1 MLSKYTRSKGVIA
14 ALRDGR
20 IQVLFVSPERLVTQH
35 FEELLSGL
43 PPVRLV
49 CIDEAHCVS
58 EWSHNFRPCYLRL
71 SNALSRLGLDCV
83 LAMTGLPSHAFPLI
97 VTRTNGPYKSH
108 GDQVSSIGDFSDL
121 QHFGGKLVYWPRN
134 EVEYQNFHL
143 GTQRQVC
150 GLSAVHSFVQP
161 VGRNA
166 ALVQLLSEPPF
177 ASLKSVIVY
186 CMRQN
191 QADEIASLLRVRR
204 FSSESYHAG
213 KNARERKR
221 IQNDFMSGKIAIVVA
236 TIAFGMGLDKADV
249 RAVVHYSLP
258 RSIEN
263 FVQVGLCPV
272 LARLAVL
279 TGERKSAEQVVMVN
293 SRMATCF
300 WIRPN
305 TENSGVCV
313 FREEWTW

>member
-1 MLSKYTRSKGVIA
+1 MIIA
-14 ALRDGR
+14 R
-20 IQVLFVSPERLVTQH
+20 TK
-35 FEELLSGL
+35 
-43 PPVRLV
+43 
-49 CIDEAHCVS
+49 
-58 EWSHNFRPCYLRL
+58 
-71 SNALSRLGLDCV
+71 
-83 LAMTGLPSHAFPLI
+83 LAI
-97 VTRTNGPYKSH
+97 ESH

-121 QHFGGKLVYWPRN
+121 QHFRGKLIYRPRH
-134 EVEYQNFHL
+134 EVEYQNFYL

-150 GLSAVHSFVQP
+150 NLFSVHCFVQP
-161 VGRNA
+161 IRRNA

-221 IQNDFMSGKIAIVVA
+221 IQNDFMTGKIAIVVA

-272 LARLAVL
+272 LARLVVL
-279 TGERKSAEQVVMVN
+279 TGGRKSAEQDVMGS
-293 SRMATCF
+293 SRTATCS
-300 WIRPN
+300 WIRRN
-305 TENSGVCV
+305 TESSGVYV